1 MFEVHTTEEFDSW
14 LIKLRDRKAR
24 ARIQARIDRIELGN
38 FGDVQ
43 PVGGGISELRIFHG
57 PGYRV
62 YFTKHSSMIVVLL
75 VGGDKSSQDKD
86 IERAKILAREL
97 EI

>member
-1 MFEVHTTEEFDSW
+1 MFEVYTTEEFDSW
-14 LIKLRDRKAR
+14 IGKLRDRKAR

-38 FGDVQ
+38 FGDVEA
-43 PVGGGISELRIFHG
+43 VGEGVSELRIFYG

-62 YFTKHSSMIVVLL
+62 YFTKQSSVVVVLL
-75 VGGDKSSQDKD
+75 IGGDKSSQSKD
-86 IERAKILAREL
+86 IERAKRLAREL

>member
-1 MFEVHTTEEFDSW
+1 MFEVHTTEDFDSW
-14 LIKLRDRKAR
+14 LEKLRDRKVR

-43 PVGGGISELRIFHG
+43 PVGEGISELRIFYG

-62 YFTKHSSMIVVLL
+62 YLTKRTSVIVVLL
-75 VGGDKSSQDKD
+75 VGGDKSSQDRD